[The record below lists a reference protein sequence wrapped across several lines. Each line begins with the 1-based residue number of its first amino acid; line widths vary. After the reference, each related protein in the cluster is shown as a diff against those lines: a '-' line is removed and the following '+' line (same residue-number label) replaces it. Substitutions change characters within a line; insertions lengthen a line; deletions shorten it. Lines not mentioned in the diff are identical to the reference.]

1 MRRVLVTGGA
11 GFIGSH
17 YVRTLLSGTDDLPQ
31 VTVLDKLTYAGNPA
45 NLDPVEG
52 RFAFVKGDICDAE
65 LLAEVVPGHD
75 LVVNFAA
82 ESHVD
87 RSILGAA
94 EFVHTNVLGTQTL
107 MQACLDAGTPRVV
120 HVSTDE
126 VYGSI
131 ETGSWDERAPLS
143 PSSPYAASKASGDMI
158 ALAYHRTHGLPVSIT
173 RSGNNYGPYQYP
185 EKIIPL
191 FATNL
196 MDGLDVP
203 LYGDGGNVRTWLH
216 VDDHCKGIRIVAE
229 RGEPGEVYHI
239 AGTTELTNRWL
250 TERLLKLLGAD
261 WTRVR
266 PVPDRKGHDRRY
278 SLSDAKL
285 RTLGYRPT
293 VDFENGLAET
303 IEWYAANRAW
313 WTPLCLRPPHEATAP
328 PPTETGLNGQQA
340 VGRGR

>member
-1 MRRVLVTGGA
+1 MSRVLVTGGA

-17 YVRTLLSGTDDLPQ
+17 YVRTLLSGSAGRPIPQ

-45 NLDPVEG
+45 SLDPVEG
-52 RFAFVKGDICDAE
+52 RFAFVKGDICDAG
-65 LLAEVVPGHD
+65 LLADVVPGHD

-87 RSILGAA
+87 RSILGAG
-94 EFVHTNVLGTQTL
+94 EFVRTNVLGTQTL

-131 ETGSWDERAPLS
+131 ATGSWDERAPLS
-143 PSSPYAASKASGDMI
+143 PSSPYAASKAGGDMI
-158 ALAYHRTHGLPVSIT
+158 ALSYHRTHGLPVSIT
-173 RSGNNYGPYQYP
+173 RCGNNYGPYQHP
-185 EKIIPL
+185 EKVVPRFI
-191 FATNL
+191 TNL

-203 LYGDGGNVRTWLH
+203 LYGDGGNVRDWVH
-216 VDDHCKGIRIVAE
+216 VDDHCRGVRIVAE

-239 AGTTELTNRWL
+239 AGTAELTNRQL
-250 TERLLKLLGAD
+250 TERLLELLGAD
-261 WTRVR
+261 WDRVR

-285 RTLGYRPT
+285 RALGYRPAIGF
-293 VDFENGLAET
+293 DDGLAET
-303 IEWYAANRAW
+303 VKWYADNRDW
-313 WTPLCLRPPHEATAP
+313 WAPLRTCRTHM
-328 PPTETGLNGQQA
+328 NG
-340 VGRGR
+340 